1 MGDFEIKPLTPATW
15 EAFAALAQKH
25 NGVWGGCWCT
35 YFHPDFPERQQQRP
49 DDNRDLKHRL
59 VEEGKAHAA
68 LIFDGE
74 VAVGWCEYGTPE
86 ELPSIYHRR
95 STRRSRTW
103 CPTTGSPA
111 SSSTATTAVRASLRP
126 RSAGRWTSSR
136 GPGAAWSRA
145 TRGTPRA
152 RRSRRRSS
160 TNGTRRPVREG
171 GVRVCAQHGQ
181 VRLRHAYHGRARL
194 TGRAGVRPTESLQQ
208 MADPPHGA

>member
-86 ELPSIYHRR
+86 ELPSIYHRAEYEKEQDLV
-95 STRRSRTW
+95 
-103 CPTTGSPA
+103 PD
-111 SSSTATTAVRASLRP
+111 
-126 RSAGRWTSSR
+126 
-136 GPGAAWSRA
+136 
-145 TRGTPRA
+145 
-152 RRSRRRSS
+152 
-160 TNGTRRPVREG
+160 
-171 GVRVCAQHGQ
+171 
-181 VRLRHAYHGRARL
+181 YRL
-194 TGRAGVRPTESLQQ
+194 TCFFIDRDHRR
-208 MADPPHGA
+208 